1 MDIKE
6 RFCQKIHEELLL
18 YQKNNHKQSSRDNS
32 KSEIIDKLYNILLFA
47 ADELSEALLSNLIS
61 ESSSILESL
70 YDNFVTKSNDNTM
83 YSDLENFVMQE
94 FEEHEDGDSDWWT
107 NPAYMEGA

>member
-18 YQKNNHKQSSRDNS
+18 YQKSNHKQSSRDNS

-47 ADELSEALLSNLIS
+47 ADELSEALLSNLINQS
-61 ESSSILESL
+61 VNILESL
-70 YDNFVTKSNDNTM
+70 YDNFVTKASDDTM
-83 YSDLENFVMQE
+83 YNELENFVMQE
-94 FEEHEDGDSDWWT
+94 FEEYEDGDCDWWN